1 MVDGYKRKDY
11 VMKQYPSIPGPYH
24 KSKSPLGKPCIA
36 FYKYDGSNLRW
47 EWTKK
52 RGWYKFGTRTRLF
65 DQTDEDFGEAI
76 PLFFNLYAE
85 PIEKIIVDKYGKK
98 HQKAIVFTEFFGKQ
112 SFAGLHRPNDPKE
125 LVLIDVNIHRKG
137 IISPR
142 EFIKTFGRIHFSAEK
157 VYEGNFNRSFINY
170 VRGHDGYAQGTSRG
184 LFEGVVVKGGEGHK
198 LWMTKVK
205 TNHYKELLKNK
216 FENWME
222 FWE

>member
-1 MVDGYKRKDY
+1 
-11 VMKQYPSIPGPYH
+11 MKQYPSIPGPYH

-36 FYKYDGSNLRW
+36 FNKYDGSNLRW

-52 RGWYKFGTRTRLF
+52 RGWHKFGTRTRLF
-65 DQTDEDFGEAI
+65 DETDEDLGEAI
-76 PLFFNLYAE
+76 PLFFDRYAE
-85 PIEKIIVDKYGKK
+85 PIEKIIVDTYGKK

-112 SFAGLHRPNDPKE
+112 SFAGLHRPNDPKQ
-125 LVLIDVNIHRKG
+125 LILIDVNIHRKG

-142 EFIKTFGRIHFSAEK
+142 EFIKVFCNLPFSADV
-157 VYEGNFNRSFINY
+157 VYDGNFNRSFIRI
-170 VRGHDGYAQGTSRG
+170 VRESLT
-184 LFEGVVVKGGEGHK
+184 LFEGVVAKGGEGHK

-216 FENWME
+216 FENWMD